1 MGLGAPSTLRYDIV
15 RLVLKTFDFWFFSCT
30 TTLTASMISIY
41 FWDLRVCRMM
51 IDWIGFHNIVFI
63 DAQVRGIRS
72 FVIVT
77 ILGIP
82 PLLFMLLWIMLG
94 RLDGCTS
101 FSVLSHSNKHVHFS
115 LSIVD
120 IIGNGMITLS
130 LLITKIV
137 VRKRQTLQ
145 LRQKSSIIECVI
157 YRCGLKLEKI
167 QGATIVHAKKARSEL
182 SGRKHAV
189 AASTSSQIVC
199 EQTMIQQM
207 MFIKFPDTFD
217 SKHVILRLRVAGTSL
232 VLLYAVGILGIVT
245 SFSTLA
251 YDFNSTQSS
260 ALFIQAWGA
269 LFCTLVF
276 VTPFT
281 ALYQRELLKL
291 LVTSFDFFFYAFQ
304 VTTATL
310 SVCIFFVAVVNA
322 QTGQILSLIS
332 IFLWIPLGFGAF
344 STLRYDVVRL
354 LMGTFDFWFFSFVT
368 TITAVLVSAY
378 FRDLRFLR
386 MIIDWVGF
394 HHIVCID
401 AHVRGVRQFA
411 LMTIVGIPPV
421 LFMLVWI
428 MLGHVD
434 GCTSFS
440 ILEYENEHHSFHL
453 SGVDII
459 GNGLLTLALFITK
472 IAVRK
477 RRALRISQRSSL
489 IQCVIY
495 RCALQLVQVQRTPLA
510 ASTKTQLARIVR
522 RRAVGTNTARKVM
535 LRETN
540 VIQKMKFVKPSQI
553 FDASHTVFPLRQSEN
568 PVSAW
573 YLLPLYVLGASG
585 FLLSYSV
592 FLGRVNGTASLV
604 EAWCAL
610 LWTLAFVALF
620 TALYHRQLLKLLVT
634 SFDFIF
640 YAFQVTAA
648 NLCVCILSRW
658 ELSRCITVLTWEIW
672 FLWSLTLDALTPV
685 IRDKLRFRVRFA
697 ALVVALLLLA
707 HLVIMNR
714 IFFVGDETLQDAV
727 IFERVVWGH
736 TVVVRVVPFYFSRV
750 ATLSLWCPRLIWR
763 LTVASNTELTIIRG
777 AVCYNNYIPKEK
789 RQHSRADRIE
799 PVPLTDTHGP
809 AFSALSPMH

>member
-1 MGLGAPSTLRYDIV
+1 MTRIVASDVTAREVLYVFQPANPLPVIDLSKSLRGELLPANVYE
-15 RLVLKTFDFWFFSCT
+15 
-30 TTLTASMISIY
+30 ISRRFLCKY
-41 FWDLRVCRMM
+41 
-51 IDWIGFHNIVFI
+51 H
-63 DAQVRGIRS
+63 Q
-72 FVIVT
+72 
-77 ILGIP
+77 
-82 PLLFMLLWIMLG
+82 PLLVANVTAFVLISFM
-94 RLDGCTS
+94 
-101 FSVLSHSNKHVHFS
+101 
-115 LSIVD
+115 
-120 IIGNGMITLS
+120 
-130 LLITKIV
+130 
-137 VRKRQTLQ
+137 
-145 LRQKSSIIECVI
+145 
-157 YRCGLKLEKI
+157 
-167 QGATIVHAKKARSEL
+167 
-182 SGRKHAV
+182 
-189 AASTSSQIVC
+189 
-199 EQTMIQQM
+199 
-207 MFIKFPDTFD
+207 
-217 SKHVILRLRVAGTSL
+217 
-232 VLLYAVGILGIVT
+232 
-245 SFSTLA
+245 
-251 YDFNSTQSS
+251 
-260 ALFIQAWGA
+260 
-269 LFCTLVF
+269 
-276 VTPFT
+276 
-281 ALYQRELLKL
+281 
-291 LVTSFDFFFYAFQ
+291 
-304 VTTATL
+304 
-310 SVCIFFVAVVNA
+310 AVVNA

-368 TITAVLVSAY
+368 SITAVLVSAY

-510 ASTKTQLARIVR
+510 ATTKTQLARIVR

-553 FDASHTVFPLRQSEN
+553 FDASHTVFPLRQSED

-707 HLVIMNR
+707 HLVIINR

-763 LTVASNTELTIIRG
+763 LTVASNTEVTIIRG
-777 AVCYNNYIPKEK
+777 AVCYNNCIPKEK

-799 PVPLTDTHGP
+799 PVPLNDTRGP